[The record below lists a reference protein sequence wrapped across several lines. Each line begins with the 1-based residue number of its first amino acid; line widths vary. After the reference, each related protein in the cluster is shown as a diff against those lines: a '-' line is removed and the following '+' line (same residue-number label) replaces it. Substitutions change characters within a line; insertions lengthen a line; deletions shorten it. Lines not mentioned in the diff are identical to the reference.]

1 MSLLLIRMGCGIM
14 KKIMISTKD
23 MPREE
28 WLRLRKAGIGGSDAG
43 SICGLN
49 PFSSPIA
56 VYQDKISEDIADF
69 DNESMRQGRDL
80 EDYVAKRFT
89 EETGKKV
96 RRANVIFKNA
106 DYLFMFANVDRM
118 IVGEDAGLECK
129 TASAYSADKWKDG
142 HIPESYQIQCHHYM
156 AVTGA
161 KAWYI
166 AVVILGREFIW
177 HKIERD
183 EELIQNLI
191 SIEKDFWNNHVIPR
205 IMPEP
210 DGSDS
215 SEELIRE
222 YFGRALEEK
231 AIPLTGFD
239 DQLKRRTEITQ
250 LMEKL
255 DTEKKTIEQ
264 KLKLFMGD
272 AEIAENEQYRVS
284 WKNSTSNRVDINRL
298 KAEMPDVYGRFA
310 KPIQN
315 RRLLIR
321 AVS

>member
-1 MSLLLIRMGCGIM
+1 M
-14 KKIMISTKD
+14 
-23 MPREE
+23 
-28 WLRLRKAGIGGSDAG
+28 
-43 SICGLN
+43 
-49 PFSSPIA
+49 
-56 VYQDKISEDIADF
+56 
-69 DNESMRQGRDL
+69 
-80 EDYVAKRFT
+80 
-89 EETGKKV
+89 KV

-106 DYLFMFANVDRM
+106 DYPFMFANVDRM

-222 YFGRALEEK
+222 YFGKALEEK

-239 DQLKRRTEITQ
+239 DQLKRRTEIAQ

-264 KLKLFMGD
+264 KLKMFMGD
-272 AEIAENEQYRVS
+272 AEVAENDQYRVS
-284 WKNSTSNRVDINRL
+284 WKNSDSARLDTKALKEEQPDIYNRYIKTIHSR
-298 KAEMPDVYGRFA
+298 RFLV
-310 KPIQN
+310 KPM
-315 RRLLIR
+315 
-321 AVS
+321 AS

>member
-1 MSLLLIRMGCGIM
+1 M
-14 KKIMISTKD
+14 KKTIISTKD

-28 WLRLRKAGIGGSDAG
+28 WLRLRKDGIGGSDAG

-56 VYQDKISEDIADF
+56 VYQDKVSENIADF

-96 RRANVIFKNA
+96 RRANVIYKSKK
-106 DYLFMFANVDRM
+106 YPFMFANVDRM

-129 TASAYSADKWKDG
+129 TASAYSTDKWKDG

-222 YFGRALEEK
+222 YFGKALEEK

-239 DQLKRRTEITQ
+239 EQLKRRTEITQ

-264 KLKLFMGD
+264 KLKMFMGD

-284 WKNSTSNRVDINRL
+284 WKNSDSARLDTKALKEEQPDIYNRYSKTIHSR
-298 KAEMPDVYGRFA
+298 RFLV
-310 KPIQN
+310 KPM
-315 RRLLIR
+315 
-321 AVS
+321 AS